1 MDLIT
6 HEEML
11 AVLRA
16 TICRHGGQTKYAQH
30 LGVSCTFLSRMLT
43 GHRNVTGK
51 VLADLGYERVIAYR
65 RRAEAGTPLPPANDL
80 PRRPDVAST

>member
-1 MDLIT
+1 MELIT

-11 AVLRA
+11 AILRA
-16 TICRHGGQTKYAQH
+16 AICRHGGQTKYAER
-30 LGVSCTFLSRMLT
+30 LGVSCTFLSRMLS

-65 RRAEAGTPLPPANDL
+65 RRAEAGAPLSSANDL